1 MFAKPCF
8 SAAIIFERIPVVCP
22 VVYDVGLWCKQA
34 VTFYFPAKLG
44 SCRAI
49 RDVTEGGDFDL
60 K

>member
-22 VVYDVGLWCKQA
+22 VVYDVECKQA
-34 VTFYFPAKLG
+34 VTFYFPATLLKQL
-44 SCRAI
+44 RAI
-49 RDVTEGGDFDL
+49 RDVTEGGYFDL